1 MTNKRQ
7 KRVFSEELKRKIV
20 KDIEEGKVSVL
31 EASREYLVSQVSI
44 YKWLDRYSKF
54 LKKGAKLVVELSSEG
69 YRSKELE
76 KKVKDLE
83 ATLGRKQME
92 VEFLNKLIEL
102 ASSDFGID
110 IKKKSFTIP
119 SIGSDSIPKKGGL
132 K

>member
-1 MTNKRQ
+1 MTKKRQ
-7 KRVFSEELKRKIV
+7 KREFSEELKLQIV
-20 KDIEEGKVSVL
+20 KDIEEGKCSVL
-31 EASREYLVSQVSI
+31 ESSREYLVSTVSI

-54 LKKGAKLVVELSSEG
+54 LKKGAKLVVELNSEG

-102 ASSDFGID
+102 ASLDFGID
-110 IKKKSFTIP
+110 IKKKSFITP
-119 SIGSDSIPKKGGL
+119 STGSGFAPKKGGL